1 MKELLPSLTGIVL
14 YLLCAFAWHGAGA
27 DPRPLTAQPGRE
39 FRAAVTDM
47 PGIIDMSHADPRTW
61 HSLPAAHP
69 GAHVR
74 QELAE
79 NERHRANG

>member
-1 MKELLPSLTGIVL
+1 MKELLPSLTGIAL
-14 YLLCAFAWHGAGA
+14 YLLSAFAWHGADA
-27 DPRPLTAQPGRE
+27 DPRPEE

-61 HSLPAAHP
+61 HSLPAAGP
-69 GAHVR
+69 GVHVW

-79 NERHRANG
+79 NKGHPGNG